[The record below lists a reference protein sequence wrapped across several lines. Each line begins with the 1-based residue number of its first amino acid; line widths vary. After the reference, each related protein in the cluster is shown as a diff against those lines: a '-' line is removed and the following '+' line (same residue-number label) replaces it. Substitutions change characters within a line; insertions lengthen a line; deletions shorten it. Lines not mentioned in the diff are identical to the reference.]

1 MRRKRTALTRLG
13 LGLGLGAIVVACGAA
28 CSVLGPADAPKGL
41 EQQISQGAKADA
53 RGRSLAEAAPAG
65 AGAKASTVSRGKA
78 AVVVSGTDITAV
90 GDSVMLASSLSLQ
103 QAFRG
108 IYVDAVVS
116 RHMDAGLSVLRQLA
130 RDGELRPV
138 VIVGLGT
145 NGGVTTGQVR
155 QLMRVVG
162 SKRKVILVNT
172 FVPLSYEQPTNS
184 VLAAEART
192 YPNVVLAD
200 WNKTISHRTS
210 LLWPDDIHPRYPAG
224 TKVYAAMIK
233 AAVAHAVGR
242 QCQCAVRIGP
252 PPRAT

>member
-1 MRRKRTALTRLG
+1 
-13 LGLGLGAIVVACGAA
+13 
-28 CSVLGPADAPKGL
+28 
-41 EQQISQGAKADA
+41 
-53 RGRSLAEAAPAG
+53 
-65 AGAKASTVSRGKA
+65 
-78 AVVVSGTDITAV
+78 
-90 GDSVMLASSLSLQ
+90 
-103 QAFRG
+103 
-108 IYVDAVVS
+108 
-116 RHMDAGLSVLRQLA
+116 
-130 RDGELRPV
+130 
-138 VIVGLGT
+138 
-145 NGGVTTGQVR
+145 VTTGQVR

-200 WNKTISHRTS
+200 WNKTISHRAS